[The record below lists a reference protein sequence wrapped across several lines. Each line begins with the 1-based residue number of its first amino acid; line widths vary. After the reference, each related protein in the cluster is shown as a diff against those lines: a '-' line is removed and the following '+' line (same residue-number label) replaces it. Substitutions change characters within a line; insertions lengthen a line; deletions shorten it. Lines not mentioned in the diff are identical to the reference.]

1 MNGVSRNKYR
11 DSKQLKLVC
20 ARNTPG
26 GLSAAAAQSAIQG
39 SARTSHHK
47 LLQTTSTCRIW
58 VHGILTIYRDYVMR
72 AVQLVEIHAYIIYIR
87 TDSVAFSSA
96 SAFSL
101 ASVSLSRAS
110 FASAA
115 CLRCPSATAAAVPH
129 PRLIYP
135 ICRAAKQS

>member
-11 DSKQLKLVC
+11 DSKQLVC
-20 ARNTPG
+20 ARSTPG

-47 LLQTTSTCRIW
+47 LLQTTRSSTCRIR
-58 VHGILTIYRDYVMR
+58 VHSVLTVYRDYVMR

-87 TDSVAFSSA
+87 TDSVPFSSA

-110 FASAA
+110 FASTA
-115 CLRCPSATAAAVPH
+115 CLRCPSVTAAVVPH

-135 ICRAAKQS
+135 ICRAAEQS